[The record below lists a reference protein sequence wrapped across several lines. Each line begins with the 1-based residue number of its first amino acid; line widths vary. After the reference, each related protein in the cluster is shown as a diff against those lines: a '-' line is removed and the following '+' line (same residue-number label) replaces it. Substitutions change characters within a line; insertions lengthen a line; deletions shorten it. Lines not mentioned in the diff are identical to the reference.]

1 MTRDRSP
8 PRVLIVDDQ
17 PGNIRVLAEALDP
30 HYQIQFASNGQQ
42 ALELAF
48 AEPPDLVLLDV
59 VMPVMGGFE
68 VCHALKSDARTRHV
82 PVIFVTTLG
91 EVEDEE
97 RGFAL
102 GAVDYIT
109 KPISPTTVR
118 ARSRTHIELK
128 RQRDLLNQLASFDPL
143 TGIANRRQFEEALQQ
158 RWNDAE
164 LSAQA
169 HTVLLID
176 IDYFKAYIE
185 AYGHRDGDECLRR
198 VGAALGNEFERN
210 GELAARY
217 GGDEFALLLPGGDC
231 AAHAARL
238 HRCIAALGIAHELSP
253 LGGRLTVSAGSVDLI
268 PRNKSVRASLDI
280 AARLLA
286 EARRDGGNRCIHQR
300 LADGERLSIQ
310 A

>member
-1 MTRDRSP
+1 MITRDRSP

-17 PGNIRVLAEALDP
+17 PGNIRVLAEALDS
-30 HYQIQFASNGQQ
+30 HYEIQFANNGRQ

-91 EVEDEE
+91 ESEDEE

-109 KPISPTTVR
+109 KPISPATVR

-128 RQRDLLNQLASFDPL
+128 RQRDLLDQLASFDPL
-143 TGIANRRQFEEALQQ
+143 TGIANRRQFEAELQQ
-158 RWNDAE
+158 RWSDAIQ
-164 LSAQA
+164 SAQA
-169 HTVLLID
+169 QTLVLID
-176 IDYFKAYIE
+176 IDHFKAYIE
-185 AYGHRDGDECLRR
+185 AYGHRDGDDCLGA
-198 VGAALGNEFERN
+198 VGAALAGAFGAP

-217 GGDEFALLLPGGDC
+217 GGDEFALLLPGSDG
-231 AAHAARL
+231 AARAAKL
-238 HRCIAALGIAHELSP
+238 HQAIARLELAHELSP
-253 LGGRLTVSAGSVDLI
+253 IGAKLTVSAGSVDLI

-286 EARRDGGNRCIHQR
+286 EARHDGGNRCIHVR
-300 LADGERLSIQ
+300 LADGERISIF
-310 A
+310 

>member
-17 PGNIRVLAEALDP
+17 PGNIRVLAEALDTS
-30 HYQIQFASNGQQ
+30 YEIQFANNGRQ
-42 ALELAF
+42 ALELAL

-91 EVEDEE
+91 ELEDEE

-109 KPISPTTVR
+109 KPISPSTVR
-118 ARSRTHIELK
+118 ARTRTHIELK
-128 RQRDLLNQLASFDPL
+128 RQRDLLDQLASYDPL
-143 TGIANRRQFEEALQQ
+143 TGIANRRQFEDALLS
-158 RWNDAE
+158 RWDDPVQ
-164 LSAQA
+164 SAQA
-169 HTVLLID
+169 HTLVLID
-176 IDYFKAYIE
+176 IDHFKAYIE
-185 AYGHRDGDECLRR
+185 AYGHGDGDDCLRA
-198 VGAALGNEFERN
+198 VGAALGNTFCAT

-217 GGDEFALLLPGGDC
+217 GGDEFALLLPGNDG

-238 HRCIAALGIAHELSP
+238 QRCIAELDLHHQLSP
-253 LGGRLTVSAGSVDLI
+253 LGGKVTTSAGSVDLI
-268 PRNKSVRASLDI
+268 PRNKGERASLDI
-280 AARLLA
+280 AARLLT

-300 LADGERLSIQ
+300 LADGERLIIK